1 MNLLFANDLHSVPDY
16 TPNSIIQNHINWCW
30 AVVAKIVGLEYC
42 RRNNFPIHFSANT
55 CCGMVAR
62 KDHRGLRPH
71 TCGFAHRG
79 MAVDA
84 LQFDIVEHAK
94 DYFKNPDGNL
104 PEDDEGKARALR
116 YVITGNPYSQTPEII
131 VAGFHSDVY
140 DLLSTSAA
148 LVDEAIKLRTPFIGN
163 YLLED
168 GNYHSVVLF
177 PITESQLELY
187 DPWDGYK
194 ERFSKTQIFRTGF
207 LTNQGK
213 GIIKWI
219 QYIRP

>member
-1 MNLLFANDLHSVPDY
+1 MSTDYVPY
-16 TPNSIIQNHINWCW
+16 QNIQNHINWCW
-30 AVVAKIVGLEYC
+30 AVAAKIVGIKYC
-42 RRNNFPIHFSANT
+42 QQNHLPIHILTKVRRGGIIRA
-55 CCGMVAR
+55 
-62 KDHRGLRPH
+62 DHRGLRSAV
-71 TCGFAHRG
+71 CGLCQG
-79 MAVDA
+79 EMTVDA

-187 DPWDGYK
+187 DPWDGYQA
-194 ERFSKTQIFRTGF
+194 RFSKTQIFRTGF